1 LKLNIQGYY
10 DADAHA
16 MRAVMSNQGVGS
28 STTDVDDVTVELR
41 DSSTSALVTS
51 VTARLHT
58 DGTATATFGTAPS
71 GSFYIAVKHRN
82 TVQTWSAT
90 AQTVGSTPLTYDFTT
105 SANKA
110 YGDNMVELESGVYGL
125 YSGDLNQDEAVDIF
139 DFPLL
144 LNDNDNF
151 SSGYLSTDLNGD
163 GAVDIFDF
171 PLLLNNNDNFIYSSH
186 P

>member
-10 DADAHA
+10 DVATHA
-16 MRAVMSNQGVGS
+16 MRPVLANQGVGT
-28 STTDVDDVTVELR
+28 STTDVDDISVELR
-41 DSSTSALVTS
+41 DSSTGALVTS

-82 TVQTWSAT
+82 ALETWSAT

-110 YGDNMVELESGVYGL
+110 YGSNMTLIDGVYAI
-125 YSGDLNQDEAVDIF
+125 YSGDINQDGFIEGLDY
-139 DFPLL
+139 DQLL
-144 LNDNDNF
+144 LDSDNLEEGF
-151 SSGYLSTDLNGD
+151 KTTDLNGD
-163 GAVDIFDF
+163 GFVEGLDYDF
-171 PLLLNNNDNFIYSSH
+171 LLLNSDNLIESNH